1 MGGSVG
7 NGASLSLINQSLIK
21 SYFLL
26 WLLRTCGALDGT
38 DVMSCSA
45 LTTRLWCTFLHP
57 RRPGL
62 SIYPSWRGV
71 GVFCAHRQ
79 RHISTVCTP
88 ILVVIFDNGLGNGPG
103 NGPGL
108 LFLFQ
113 DGRPISW
120 SLLTAWLH
128 RILAFAGIPGNFS
141 SQSFRIGAATVA
153 ARNSIPEHQ
162 IQALGCWSSTAYIWT
177 PV

>member
-1 MGGSVG
+1 MGSAFGFSHVCPHRQTWRLHQMWLAPWDSALTSKMSGSVG

-71 GVFCAHRQ
+71 GVFCEHRQ

-88 ILVVIFDNGLGNGPG
+88 ILVVTFDNGLG

-113 DGRPISW
+113 DGRPIS
-120 SLLTAWLH
+120 
-128 RILAFAGIPGNFS
+128 
-141 SQSFRIGAATVA
+141 
-153 ARNSIPEHQ
+153 
-162 IQALGCWSSTAYIWT
+162 
-177 PV
+177 